1 MKFQGR
7 FISFFFL
14 SAIVL
19 LLGCGVIY
27 KEEHKGADILVR
39 KLNAVFLPAN
49 DLSTTTMG
57 LNTGVSR
64 PLNYRGGKPPFAE
77 GFSQSWNGPQPQ
89 ERIAIRYWLFGSIA
103 DTQRAADQWRWT
115 HSPLGVEVNGKI
127 EPILQPEP
135 TAADVIGDATWR
147 PANKSSIWFV
157 KENVL
162 VYIQAR
168 RPKVNQLPLTRS
180 VARKIEAKI
189 NAVLTPL

>member
-7 FISFFFL
+7 FIGFIFL

-19 LLGCGVIY
+19 PLGCGVIY
-27 KEEHKGADILVR
+27 KREHKGADVLVR
-39 KLNAVFLPAN
+39 KLNAVILTATDLPTLEEDSGRRIDGEIDQPPVIDGYIQYWDGARPEEHI
-49 DLSTTTMG
+49 
-57 LNTGVSR
+57 GV
-64 PLNYRGGKPPFAE
+64 
-77 GFSQSWNGPQPQ
+77 
-89 ERIAIRYWLFGSIA
+89 RYWLFGSIA

-115 HSPLGVEVNGKI
+115 HSALGVEVNGKI

-147 PANKSSIWFV
+147 PANGSSIWFV
-157 KENVL
+157 KGNVL

-189 NAVLTPL
+189 NAVLSQP